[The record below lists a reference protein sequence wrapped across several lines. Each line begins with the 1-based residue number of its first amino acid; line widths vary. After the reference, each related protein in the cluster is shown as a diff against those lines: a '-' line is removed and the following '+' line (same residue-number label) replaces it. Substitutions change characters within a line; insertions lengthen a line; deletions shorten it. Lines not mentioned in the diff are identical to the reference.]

1 MDARHGPCP
10 TRQRFLLSFLKK
22 SSLYPIPRT
31 LFPADHLFCTR
42 CANSALARSPTHT
55 SLFAGTD
62 SHLLPSP
69 CALLPGT
76 LFFRCTTQLHSEE
89 FHTGYYFVHFEL
101 LVRSFFRFLVLVFG
115 VLLEEGKLNVWAKV
129 LNFLSPNPPL
139 FASLTGFTLTSI
151 LAKLVY
157 WFRNGKGR
165 RVSGCGILGRH
176 VVLVG
181 L

>member
-1 MDARHGPCP
+1 M
-10 TRQRFLLSFLKK
+10 
-22 SSLYPIPRT
+22 
-31 LFPADHLFCTR
+31 FPADHLFCTR

-62 SHLLPSP
+62 SYLLPSL

-101 LVRSFFRFLVLVFG
+101 LVRSFCFVFSSLSSAFFWG
-115 VLLEEGKLNVWAKV
+115 EGKLNACAKV

-157 WFRNGKGR
+157 WFRNGKGGEGIWMR
-165 RVSGCGILGRH
+165 YLRKRCSISRSMNWVDAVSMNLSCAS
-176 VVLVG
+176 V
-181 L
+181 